1 MKKQPLFKKQF
12 ATWDEW
18 LQYVD
23 EKHEKNNDYFKDAIN
38 NFDFIYWIR
47 NSNSLL

>member
-1 MKKQPLFKKQF
+1 MMQKQPLFKKQF

-23 EKHEKNNDYFKDAIN
+23 EELGKKSYSKFT
-38 NFDFIYWIR
+38 
-47 NSNSLL
+47 SNKVCCYSL